1 MHRHG
6 WRSTLKRGL
15 GALCAAA
22 VAIGATTAPA
32 SAQDALTPDFPASLP
47 ASHGLGLEPAP
58 PRPGASALS
67 GASVT
72 DLPAS
77 VDLTPWAL
85 PAGDQG
91 QVNSCAAWAGG
102 YTALGYYL
110 KRQGISGDKL
120 APMYTY
126 SQLVHGQNVG
136 TMIDDHL
143 SIARTQGVDNQADY
157 TWGNY
162 DYVHTPTA
170 GQKTNAAHWVISGY
184 QGLAIAMNASAT
196 TTQNSLKAALA
207 DGKPVV
213 IGIPVWSNFYSVTSA
228 NHGYYG
234 GISGTFQGYHAI
246 TALGYSSTG
255 LRIENSW
262 GPYWGESGFATLS
275 WAFVNQYVNQA
286 TAVGEL
292 ISSNAT
298 PTVLASPNVSG
309 ALTRGSLLTASGGR
323 FTASPTGYAYQWQR
337 DTGAGFGDISGA
349 TGATL
354 VTTGDDVGAKLR
366 VVVTASNATG
376 SVQAASPAFGPI
388 TPAAPAVT
396 TAPAISGTTARGQ
409 ALTVS
414 TGAWTDSPASY
425 TYQWQRATTTTYASI
440 TGATAA
446 GYTLQLA
453 DVNMNLRVVVT
464 AKNAIGSGTTYS
476 NVAGP
481 IAKAPP
487 TNSAAPTVAGT
498 AARGSVLTSAVGTW
512 AGAGNTYGY
521 AWQRDTGAGFV
532 SITGATGA
540 SYTLQGADE
549 GAKIRVKVTATN
561 VDGSLVAYSDA
572 TDAVAKAPPV
582 NSSVPTPAG
591 TVARSG
597 VITSNA
603 GSWAGAGNT
612 YAFQWQRDLGAGF
625 VSISGAT
632 TATYTLQTADE
643 NANVRLRVT
652 ATNLDATAVAYSEAV
667 GPVAK
672 TPPVNTVAPVV
683 TGTAARASV
692 LTATGGTWSASGN
705 TYAFQWQKDSGSGFA
720 DIAGAN
726 KNTYT
731 LAKADEGA
739 SLRIRVTATNV
750 DGIVAASSAATGPV
764 ADAPPLNTAVPV
776 ITGSAVR
783 TSKLTATGGTW
794 SGVGNTYAYQWQ
806 RDPDGE
812 GFVDIAG
819 ATATTYTPVVDD
831 EGANLR
837 VKVTATN
844 PDAAVAAY
852 SAATAAVAKALPVQA
867 TAPAASGTA
876 RTTMTVTT
884 TAGVWTPAGSTY
896 AYQWQRDGGS
906 GFADISGAT
915 SATYVLT
922 DDDAGA
928 KVRAKV
934 TAINVDGSTAGYS
947 GAIGPILATP
957 TASAA
962 PEVTGPLMDANIL
975 TAASGIWHSAG
986 DLAHTYTYEWIRCP
1000 AAATVAT
1007 ATGCKSITAAS
1018 ASPSYTTVAADVGAR
1033 LAVRATATNTQKVAN
1048 AALSAVTEVLTGRP
1062 LTNSVLP
1069 KLTGTTMVHESLR
1082 VDNGT
1087 WSVPLTAIAYQWR
1100 RCETDGTTCADIAG
1114 AKAATYTPVVADTG
1128 KRLVA
1133 RVNVASPGRTAA
1145 ADSEATAAI
1154 DPLPLP
1160 SPSSAMTVRGS
1171 AARLQTL
1178 TLVSPAWNAYPTT
1191 AAYAWLR
1198 CDAAGDNCAAIAGAN
1213 KTTYVAT
1220 KADEGSTLRARMDA
1234 TNTTGTGSSTT
1245 GATAVVAA
1253 AAPVATGAP
1262 VVTGAAVAGA
1272 TLTMTRGGWS
1282 ATTDTAYSYSWQR
1295 CEADG
1300 SSCAAIA
1307 GAIATTYRLVAADV
1321 DKTLKAVVTATNPDA
1336 AVPSSSA
1343 ATAKVKPAPPAA
1355 TVLPVLSGTAQVGK
1369 TLTLTL
1375 GTWTGAT
1382 GTPAPAFYRCGA
1394 TCVRLSGTANTYTL
1408 TAADAGYSIRGT
1420 VTASG
1425 PGGST
1430 EGKAAAV
1437 LGPVKAATAGSALL
1451 ATGTAS
1457 LRSSTGSVLA
1467 KASVAATGVTVK
1479 PAGKLKGTWQVWAC
1493 PTSGTDWQPCTAP
1506 VKLTAK
1512 GARLKV
1518 GLDAGEKV
1526 RVVVA
1531 RRR

>member
-1 MHRHG
+1 M
-6 WRSTLKRGL
+6 RS
-15 GALCAAA
+15 
-22 VAIGATTAPA
+22 APPR
-32 SAQDALTPDFPASLP
+32 SQWGRRPLLP
-47 ASHGLGLEPAP
+47 ARRTRSRRTSRLPHGLGLEPAP

-67 GASVT
+67 VT
-72 DLPAS
+72 SANDLPAS

-91 QVNSCAAWAGG
+91 QVNSCAAWASG

-110 KRQGISGDKL
+110 KRQGITGDKL

-143 SIARTQGVDNQADY
+143 SIARSQGVDNQADY

-170 GQKTNAAHWVISGY
+170 AQKTNAAHWVISGY
-184 QGLAIAMNASAT
+184 QGLAIGQNASST

-213 IGIPVWSNFYSVTSA
+213 IGIPVWANFYSVSSA

-234 GISGTFQGYHAI
+234 GISGAFQGYHAI

-292 ISSNAT
+292 INAGAT
-298 PTVLASPNVSG
+298 PTALASPTVAGLTVRG
-309 ALTRGSLLTASGGR
+309 ATLTASSGR
-323 FTASPTGYAYQWQR
+323 FTASPTSYDYQWQR
-337 DTGAGFGDISGA
+337 DGGSGFADIAGAGAS
-349 TGATL
+349 TR
-354 VTTGDDVGAKLR
+354 TTTAEDVGAKLR

-376 SVQAASPAFGPI
+376 SAQAASAATGPI
-388 TPAAPAVT
+388 APAAPAVT

-414 TGAWTDSPASY
+414 TGAWTDSPTAY
-425 TYQWQRATTTTYASI
+425 TYQWQRAATTTYANI
-440 TGATAA
+440 TGATSAA
-446 GYTLQLA
+446 YTLQSA
-453 DVNMNLRVVVT
+453 DVNMSVRVVVT
-464 AKNAIGSGTTYS
+464 AKNATGAGSAYS
-476 NVAGP
+476 GVAGP
-481 IAKAPP
+481 VAKAPP
-487 TNSAAPTVAGT
+487 SNSVPPTIAGT
-498 AARGSVLTSAVGTW
+498 AARGSVLTATAGTW
-512 AGAGNTYGY
+512 AGVGNSY
-521 AWQRDTGAGFV
+521 AYQWQRDTGAGFAN
-532 SITGATGA
+532 ITGATA
-540 SYTLQGADE
+540 ATYTLQGPDE
-549 GAKIRVKVTATN
+549 SAKVRVKVTATN

-572 TDAVAKAPPV
+572 TAAVAKAPPV
-582 NSSVPTPAG
+582 NTSVPTPAG
-591 TVARSG
+591 TVARAG
-597 VITSNA
+597 VLTSSA

-612 YAFQWQRDLGAGF
+612 YAFQWQRDLGGGF
-625 VSISGAT
+625 VGITGAT

-643 NANVRLRVT
+643 NAQVRLRVT
-652 ATNLDATAVAYSEAV
+652 ATNLDATVVAYSDAV

-672 TPPVNTVAPVV
+672 TPPVNAVAPIV

-692 LTATGGTWSASGN
+692 LTATGGTWSAIGN

-726 KNTYT
+726 KSTYT
-731 LAKADEGA
+731 PAAADEGA
-739 SLRIRVTATNV
+739 SMRIKVTATNV
-750 DGIVAASSAATGPV
+750 DGVVVAYSSAAGPV
-764 ADAPPLNTAVPV
+764 VGAPPVNTAVPV
-776 ITGSAVR
+776 ISGTVAR

-794 SGVGNTYAYQWQ
+794 SGVGNAYAYQWQ
-806 RDPDGE
+806 RDPDGD
-812 GFVDIAG
+812 GFSDIPG
-819 ATATTYTPVVDD
+819 ATATTYIPVVDD
-831 EGANLR
+831 EGARLR

-844 PDAAVAAY
+844 PDAVVSVY
-852 SAATAAVAKALPVQA
+852 SAATVAVAKMLPAQA
-867 TAPAASGTA
+867 SAPVASGTA
-876 RTTMTVTT
+876 RTTMTATS
-884 TAGVWTPAGSTY
+884 TAGTWTPSGSTY

-934 TAINVDGSTAGYS
+934 TATNVDGSTAGYS
-947 GAIGPILATP
+947 GAIGPMLATP

-962 PEVTGPLMDANIL
+962 PAVSGTLMDANVL
-975 TAASGIWHSAG
+975 TAAPGTWHSAG

-1000 AAATVAT
+1000 SAATGAT
-1007 ATGCKSITAAS
+1007 STGCKSIKAAS
-1018 ASPSYTTVAADVGAR
+1018 TSPAYTTVAADVGSR
-1033 LAVRATATNTQKVAN
+1033 LAVRVAATNTQKVAS
-1048 AALSAVTEVLTGRP
+1048 AAFSAVTEVLTGRP
-1062 LTNSVLP
+1062 LINSALP
-1069 KLTGTTMVHESLR
+1069 KVTGTTMVHEALKT
-1082 VDNGT
+1082 DAGT
-1087 WSVPLTAIAYQWR
+1087 WSVPLTAVTYQWR

-1133 RVNVASPGRTAA
+1133 RVSVASPGRTATS
-1145 ADSEATAAI
+1145 DSDATAAI

-1160 SPSSAMTVRGS
+1160 TPTSALTVKGA

-1178 TLVSPAWNAYPTT
+1178 TLVSPGWNAYPTT
-1191 AAYAWLR
+1191 SAVAWLR
-1198 CDAAGDNCAAIAGAN
+1198 CDAAGDSCAAIAGAT

-1220 KADEGSTLRARMDA
+1220 KADEGSTLRLRMDA

-1245 GATAVVAA
+1245 GPTAVVAA
-1253 AAPVATGAP
+1253 VAPVATSPPA
-1262 VVTGAAVAGA
+1262 VTGTAVAGA
-1272 TLTMTRGGWS
+1272 TLTMSRGGWS

-1300 SSCAAIA
+1300 TGCAGIA
-1307 GAIATTYRLVAADV
+1307 GAIATTYKLVAADV
-1321 DKTLKAVVTATNPDA
+1321 DKTLKAVVTATNPDG

-1343 ATAKVKPAPPAA
+1343 PTAKARPAPPAA

-1382 GTPAPAFYRCGA
+1382 GTPEPSFYRCGK
-1394 TCVRLSGTANTYTL
+1394 TCVRIAGTAATYTL
-1408 TAADAGYSIRGT
+1408 TAADAGYSIRGAM
-1420 VTASG
+1420 TATG

-1430 EGKAAAV
+1430 QGLAAAT

-1451 ATGTAS
+1451 TAGTAS
-1457 LRSSTGSVLA
+1457 LKSSTGSVLA

-1479 PAGKLKGTWQVWAC
+1479 PTGKLKGTWQVWAC
-1493 PTSGTDWQPCTAP
+1493 PTSGSDWQPCTAP
-1506 VKLTAK
+1506 VKLTAR